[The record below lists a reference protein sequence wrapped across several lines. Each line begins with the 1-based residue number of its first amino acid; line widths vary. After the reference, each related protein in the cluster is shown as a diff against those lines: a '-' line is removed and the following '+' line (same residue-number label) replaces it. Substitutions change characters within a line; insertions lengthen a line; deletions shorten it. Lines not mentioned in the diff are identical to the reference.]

1 MYLLFSFSNGSLI
14 NIKCKHVCL
23 ALSHTWE
30 GSLCAFLPAKQYKNG
45 HIYSLRGQKYSASG
59 YGNFPWKDL
68 NDLVFHEKVQLG
80 FKEPLNH
87 RNSERK
93 KKNRMWSLAIISSNT
108 FHITMRKNEL
118 FLMPLNNCW
127 FIYSHQQWVDIRLF
141 KLAKPFFKADILA

>member
-30 GSLCAFLPAKQYKNG
+30 GSLCTFLPAKQYNNG

-68 NDLVFHEKVQLG
+68 NDLVFHEKFNWDSKNLLTTEIL
-80 FKEPLNH
+80 KE
-87 RNSERK
+87 K

-108 FHITMRKNEL
+108 FHITMRKNEP